1 MQANNE
7 NAKLKAELDKLN
19 KMLEDER
26 QKVEDLMFRNEE
38 ENINKEDY
46 NVSTFFDLLKLNI
59 HNCNIDLTNYY
70 FLSEIQRSNG
80 GMYVYSHIAMPFK
93 IYR

>member
-1 MQANNE
+1 M
-7 NAKLKAELDKLN
+7 KAELDKLN

-46 NVSTFFDLLKLNI
+46 NVCSASITFNPTKIWYFFFKFV
-59 HNCNIDLTNYY
+59 NYINY
-70 FLSEIQRSNG
+70 
-80 GMYVYSHIAMPFK
+80 
-93 IYR
+93 

>member
-1 MQANNE
+1 MNSE
-7 NAKLKAELDKLN
+7 NAKIRAELEKIN

-46 NVSTFFDLLKLNI
+46 NVSNQFNKTLTVKLISIFNK
-59 HNCNIDLTNYY
+59 NY
-70 FLSEIQRSNG
+70 FNRFRLVQQ
-80 GMYVYSHIAMPFK
+80 
-93 IYR
+93 YRLYGT